1 MEKIYPYAV
10 SKIKAKEINMITNQN
25 FEHLASEK
33 SLDRIVSIITEKGY
47 NFESITRIEDF
58 EIVLI
63 KEQEMLYKLV
73 KELIEDEELVKIF
86 LIKNDFNNIKLILK
100 SKFENKDYR
109 NELNQGRIYS
119 ERRIN

>member
-47 NFESITRIEDF
+47 NFESITKIEDF

-86 LIKNDFNNIKLILK
+86 LIRNDFNNIKLILK

>member
-25 FEHLASEK
+25 FEHLSSEK
-33 SLDRIVSIITEKGY
+33 SLDRILSIITEKGY
-47 NFESITRIEDF
+47 NFESITKIEDF

-86 LIKNDFNNIKLILK
+86 LIRNDFNNIKLILK